1 MICILEI
8 KWRSVWQKDDCWIQ
22 YFPYLISMC
31 QYFKEKSFENKEEWE
46 HQVIFCS
53 PTQRYWD
60 QLYQCSWNSKTYIKI
75 HRNHKYHWRLIWDF
89 FDECFGIRQ
98 IWRRSRNWIQC
109 YLDLLQCNDSYIY
122 CRLFMFWI
130 IWIQTVLLVTSR
142 INNYTFVNLLKIGP
156 RITCRFPQHQKVSF
170 RSSMCRNRFWW
181 WFSLQVDYMIEQIIL
196 WEAWSIL
203 VMSPVI
209 KLAICWY

>member
-1 MICILEI
+1 MSDRRMIAESNIFLILI
-8 KWRSVWQKDDCWIQ
+8 WYPCVNILSKSHLKTKKNGSTRWFSAPQPKDIETNCTNVLGIQ
-22 YFPYLISMC
+22 R
-31 QYFKEKSFENKEEWE
+31 
-46 HQVIFCS
+46 H
-53 PTQRYWD
+53 
-60 QLYQCSWNSKTYIKI
+60 IKI